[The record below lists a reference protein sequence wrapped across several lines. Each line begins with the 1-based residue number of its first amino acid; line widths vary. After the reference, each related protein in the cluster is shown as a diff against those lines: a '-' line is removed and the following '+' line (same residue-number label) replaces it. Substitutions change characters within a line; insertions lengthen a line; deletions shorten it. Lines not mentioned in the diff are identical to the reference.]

1 MSIYTSKT
9 IGVANI
15 NCFSISPM
23 RNINSRNSFIRG
35 HDERNAVNMP
45 VQGSAADIIKLAMIS
60 IDNEFGIR
68 KLKSKMILQ
77 VHDELVFDVY
87 KKEQEIVKSIVRQKM
102 ETVYATK
109 VPLKVDIGFGSNWL
123 QAH

>member
-1 MSIYTSKT
+1 MYIFKT
-9 IGVANI
+9 FLGLYKNLTLLENNGLFSDNHIIGSN
-15 NCFSISPM
+15 
-23 RNINSRNSFIRG
+23 
-35 HDERNAVNMP
+35 
-45 VQGSAADIIKLAMIS
+45 GS
-60 IDNEFGIR
+60 
-68 KLKSKMILQ
+68 
-77 VHDELVFDVY
+77 VY